1 MAKPLNRQAIE
12 ALIASVR
19 TGQSGQ
25 SELADDRE
33 PGLRIRV
40 GDRTA
45 TWFLMVRLGNG
56 KRTRIKLGGYPAVG
70 LSAARELARAKRH
83 ETVGGADP
91 NAIKRETKRQA
102 VRRRVT
108 ERKLGDVLDQYER
121 QKLSQLRHGGQARR
135 AIDGNSGLLRA
146 FISRSINE
154 IERGNIVAAV
164 RVHAERA
171 PIAANRSLAFTK
183 AFFNWCVDQEIVA
196 ANPAATIKRPTK
208 ERTRD
213 RYHTLDELIQIWIAM
228 GALGYPFEHLFRL
241 LVVIPMRREEVAG
254 MPISELDL
262 VPGGD
267 SDKAIWILPASRTKR
282 ENALRVPL
290 SPLAVSIIQEAIAAP
305 DRPKN
310 SPFVFSM
317 TGDTS
322 VSGYAKAKRRLDR
335 IIHENRIENA
345 EVEGVPLVAMP
356 HWTIHDLRT
365 TFSTLAGD
373 VLGAD
378 IAVADR
384 ILNHVA
390 TATTSKIM
398 RTYNRSELFE
408 PRKRVLCEWAD
419 LIEREVAARS
429 QIVQDRA
436 MPRAST

>member
-12 ALIASVR
+12 AFIATVKA
-19 TGQSGQ
+19 GQSGQ

-56 KRTRIKLGGYPAVG
+56 KRTRIKLGGYPALG
-70 LSAARELARAKRH
+70 LSAARELARAKRF

-91 NAIKRETKRQA
+91 NALKRETKRQA
-102 VRRRVT
+102 VRKRET
-108 ERKLGDVLDQYER
+108 ERKLGEVLDQYER

-146 FISRSINE
+146 FVSRGIND
-154 IERGNIVAAV
+154 IERSDIVAAV
-164 RVHAERA
+164 RAHAERA
-171 PIAANRSLAFTK
+171 PIAANRTLAFTK

-213 RYHTLDELIQIWIAM
+213 RFHTLDELIEIWVAM
-228 GALGYPFEHLFRL
+228 GDLGYPFEHLFRL
-241 LVVIPMRREEVAG
+241 LVVIPMRREELAG

-262 VPGGD
+262 AFGGD
-267 SDKAIWILPASRTKR
+267 EDNAVWVLPAARTKR
-282 ENALRVPL
+282 ANALRVPL
-290 SPLAVSIIQEAIAAP
+290 SPLAVSIIREAIAAP
-305 DRPKN
+305 DRPKD

-345 EVEGVPLVAMP
+345 EAECVPLVAML

-365 TFSTLAGD
+365 TFSTLACE
-373 VLGAD
+373 VMGAD
-378 IAVADR
+378 MAVTDR

-390 TATTSKIM
+390 TATRSKIM
-398 RTYNRSELFE
+398 RIYNKSEMFE
-408 PRKRVLCEWAD
+408 PRKRVLREWAA
-419 LIEREVAARS
+419 LIEREVAARAPTS
-429 QIVQDRA
+429 DN
-436 MPRAST
+436 T